1 MRKGFKIAL
10 GVAGIIVGA
19 FVLFNVFSGGSN
31 GGETTGLVSGNS
43 SQPIVSNNQSVLSGG
58 GAEIG
63 QEFISMLLN
72 LQAINLDTTL
82 FQEQSFLS
90 LKNNSIEFRDP
101 GGQGR
106 PNPFAPIG
114 SDAISENPTPQEDPL
129 PEELAQE
136 QQPQNNDSQPGGTS
150 GGQGNPFEDVDA

>member
-10 GVAGIIVGA
+10 GVVGAIVIA
-19 FVLFNVFSGGSN
+19 FVLFNVFSGGSDSDN
-31 GGETTGLVSGNS
+31 TTGLVSGNNN
-43 SQPIVSNNQSVLSGG
+43 QPISTGNQGLVSGG

-82 FQEQSFLS
+82 FQEQAFLS

-114 SDAISENPTPQEDPL
+114 TDAITENPTPQESPL
-129 PEELAQE
+129 PGETNQS
-136 QQPQNNDSQPGGTS
+136 QQPQNNNAQSGGTS
-150 GGQGNPFEDVDA
+150 AGQNSPSEDADA